1 MNRFVTCAALLLSVL
16 LCYCGIKQREVPR
29 DQEGRQKFE
38 EELRSRSVK
47 DNVETQSLALGQ
59 EQEPQVQEEETAPDE
74 PQAQEEET
82 APEPPEPEEQLDT
95 KDDPEKPGIWD
106 IFDNLGKEP
115 ESGKEEDSQEDQEPS
130 DPQKAEEEET
140 DSLQEEEYSQQ
151 PDPQEEE
158 NSQQPDPEEEE
169 EEADGTDDNQ
179 NKEDHKNPLEMI
191 GQLFFGNKDDQ
202 NNEPTVAV
210 TVPSELTEGATQ
222 KQLDAAAGS
231 DYKSAVRNKDGSVT
245 YQMTED
251 QQQSKL
257 QSIEDQIKE
266 CESKVTGDQKGDT
279 ISSVSHNE
287 DFSVFEIKLEGTET
301 ITGDRL
307 AGKELSRYGTLYR
320 AYSGIEPA
328 QSTVHF
334 YDPAGNLIETIEM
347 IPESK

>member
-1 MNRFVTCAALLLSVL
+1 MDSF
-16 LCYCGIKQREVPR
+16 
-29 DQEGRQKFE
+29 
-38 EELRSRSVK
+38 
-47 DNVETQSLALGQ
+47 
-59 EQEPQVQEEETAPDE
+59 QEEE
-74 PQAQEEET
+74 
-82 APEPPEPEEQLDT
+82 
-95 KDDPEKPGIWD
+95 
-106 IFDNLGKEP
+106 
-115 ESGKEEDSQEDQEPS
+115 DSR
-130 DPQKAEEEET
+130 
-140 DSLQEEEYSQQ
+140 Q

-158 NSQQPDPEEEE
+158 NSQQPDPKEEE
-169 EEADGTDDNQ
+169 EEAAGTDDDP
-179 NKEDHKNPLEMI
+179 NKEDHRNPLETI
-191 GQLFFGNKDDQ
+191 GQLFSGNKDDQ

-222 KQLDAAAGS
+222 KQLDAAAGP

-251 QQQSKL
+251 QRQSKL

-287 DFSVFEIKLEGTET
+287 DFSVFEVTVDGTEI

-347 IPESK
+347 NTESK